1 MQDNHIKFADKY
13 FETLN
18 ASESAI
24 YAGFSEATSKQSG
37 YQVLQRED
45 VQEYISKLRAEYA
58 EKSGVTKAW
67 VIERF
72 KSISDRCMTAEP
84 VMIKDGSEWVES
96 GEFQFDSSG
105 ANKSTEMLGKIIGVF
120 EKDNL
125 QKPTS
130 TAPIINII
138 SPDAK

>member
-1 MQDNHIKFADKY
+1 MQDNHIKFADRY

-24 YAGFSEATSKQSG
+24 YAGFSSETARQSG

-45 VQEYISKLRAEYA
+45 VQEYLANLRKEYQ
-58 EKSGVTKAW
+58 EKSGITKEW
-67 VIERF
+67 VMERF
-72 KSISDRCMTAEP
+72 KDISDT
-84 VMIKDGSEWVES
+84 SYES
-96 GEFQFDSSG
+96 ADFSSS
-105 ANKSTEMLGKIIGVF
+105 NKATEMLGKIIGVF

-125 QKPTS
+125 QKPTA